1 MAKRLTTAEKTKTLE
16 DIPNIGK
23 AIAADL
29 RVLGI
34 ETPAQLKGRDAYEMY
49 DELCRVTG
57 IHHDPCLLDTFIA
70 AVSFMNGGPNL
81 PWWAYTKDRKQTLLE
96 RERVSAAH

>member
-1 MAKRLTTAEKTKTLE
+1 MAKSLATAEKTRTLE
-16 DIPNIGK
+16 DIPNVGK

-34 ETPAQLKGRDAYEMY
+34 EQPAQLRGRDAYEMY

-57 IHHDPCLLDTFIA
+57 IRHDPCLLDTFIA
-70 AVSFMNGGPNL
+70 AVRFMDGGPNL
-81 PWWAYTKDRKQTLLE
+81 PWWAYTKERKQVLRN
-96 RERVSAAH
+96 RERALAKA